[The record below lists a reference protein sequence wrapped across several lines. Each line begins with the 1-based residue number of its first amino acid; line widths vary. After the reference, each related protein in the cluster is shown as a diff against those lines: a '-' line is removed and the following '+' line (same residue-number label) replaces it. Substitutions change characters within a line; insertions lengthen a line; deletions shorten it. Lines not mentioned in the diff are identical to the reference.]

1 MLYFFTGTDTE
12 TLRGKMS
19 AAVGKFSKGKNIVRI
34 TDAHSAADLDAAL
47 GGAGMFGDE
56 RVVVLDN
63 VLGNEELR
71 ERLLARL
78 KDIAKSDDVFF
89 MLESGIDADTRK
101 SVEKYA
107 EKTERYDAPK
117 KERDNSIFSL
127 ANALQRGQR
136 KELWVGYQRELLKG
150 SAPEAIHG
158 TLFWAAKQA
167 FLRSDTPRS
176 RELVARLAGLPHE
189 ARRKGFDLEYALEH
203 FVLSRV

>member
-12 TLRGKMS
+12 RARNAMS
-19 AAVGKFSKGKNIVRI
+19 AALAKAKQKNVLRI
-34 TDAHSAADLDAAL
+34 TDAHSAADLEAAL
-47 GGAGMFGDE
+47 GGAGMFGE
-56 RVVVLDN
+56 KRVVVLDS

-78 KDIAKSDDVFF
+78 KGTSASEDMFL
-89 MLESGIDADTRK
+89 MLETAVDADTRK

-107 EKTERYDAPK
+107 EKTERFDVPK

-127 ANALQRGQR
+127 ANAFQRGQR

-176 RELVARLAGLPHE
+176 RTLVARLAELPHE
-189 ARRKGFDLEYALEH
+189 ARRKGIDLEYALEH
-203 FVLSRV
+203 FVLSGV